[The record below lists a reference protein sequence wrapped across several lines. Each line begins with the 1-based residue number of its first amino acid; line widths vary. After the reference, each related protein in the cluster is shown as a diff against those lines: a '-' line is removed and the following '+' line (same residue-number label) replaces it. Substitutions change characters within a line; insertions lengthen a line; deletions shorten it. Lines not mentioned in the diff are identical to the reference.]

1 MEDLLSRLEP
11 HLALFAE
18 EPGLQAAA
26 TVVAAIVL
34 AKLLDWILT
43 SGLASWARRTKTQI
57 DDQLIAL
64 LHTPIFVTVLV
75 VGVWLAAQRLEPPPW
90 LAAKLGAILQSLVI
104 LVWLG
109 FLLRAVSLFLA
120 ALGRYEKQV
129 GFLEP
134 RTVTLFDNLSKLVLV
149 SGAVYLLFVAWSIDV
164 GGILVGA
171 GVAGI
176 ALGLAAK
183 DTLANIFSGIFIIAD
198 APYQVGDYIRLDS
211 GERGQVTQIGLRSTR
226 LLTRDDIEVTV
237 PNAVI
242 ANGKIVN
249 ESGGPWI
256 KQRIRAAVGVAYGS
270 DVDRVR
276 EILEGLAHEHPQVV
290 DDPAP
295 RARFRAFGESSLDF
309 ELMAWIATPE
319 ERGQVLDGLNTAI
332 YKAFNREG
340 IAIPFPQRDVH
351 LYPTPSDPRSGSGS
365 AEPTD

>member
-1 MEDLLSRLEP
+1 MENLLSQLEP
-11 HLALFAE
+11 HLAFFAGK
-18 EPGLQAAA
+18 PGLQAAA
-26 TVVAAIVL
+26 IVVVAIVV
-34 AKLLDWILT
+34 ARLLDWILT
-43 SGLASWARRTKTQI
+43 RGLAGWARRTKTQI

-75 VGVWLAAQRLEPPPW
+75 VGVWLAVRRLAPSPRV
-90 LAAKLGAILQSLVI
+90 AGYMASTLQSLAI
-104 LVWLG
+104 LVWLV
-109 FLLRAVSLFLA
+109 FLLRAVSLLLA
-120 ALGRYEKQV
+120 ALGRYEKRV

-149 SGAVYLLFVAWSIDV
+149 SGALYLLFVTWSIDV

-211 GERGQVTQIGLRSTR
+211 GERGKVTQIGLRSTR
-226 LLTRDDIEVTV
+226 LVTRDDIEVTV

-276 EILEGLAHEHPQVV
+276 EILEGIAREHPQVV
-290 DDPAP
+290 EDPAP
-295 RARFRAFGESSLDF
+295 RARFRSFGESSLDF
-309 ELMAWIATPE
+309 ELLAWIATPE
-319 ERGQVLDGLNTAI
+319 ERGQVIDGLNTAI
-332 YKAFNREG
+332 YKAFDREG
-340 IAIPFPQRDVH
+340 ITIPFPQRDVH
-351 LYPTPSDPRSGSGS
+351 LYSHPAGS
-365 AEPTD
+365 ASDEPPA

>member
-1 MEDLLSRLEP
+1 MESLLSQLEP
-11 HLALFAE
+11 HLAFFAGR
-18 EPGLQAAA
+18 PGLQAA
-26 TVVAAIVL
+26 TIVITAIVA

-43 SGLASWARRTKTQI
+43 RGLASWARRTRSQV

-75 VGVWLAAQRLEPPPW
+75 VGIWLAVQRLEPSPRI
-90 LAAKLGAILQSLVI
+90 AAGVSSTLQSLAI
-104 LVWLG
+104 LVWLV
-109 FLLRAVSLFLA
+109 FLLRAVSLFLG
-120 ALGRYEKQV
+120 ALGRYEKKV

-149 SGAVYLLFVAWSIDV
+149 STAVYLLFVAWSIDV

-198 APYQVGDYIRLDS
+198 APYQVGDYILLDS
-211 GERGQVTQIGLRSTR
+211 GERGKVTQVGLRSTR
-226 LLTRDDIEVTV
+226 LVTRDDIEVTV

-256 KQRIRAAVGVAYGS
+256 KQRIRVAVGVAYGS
-270 DVDRVR
+270 DVDQVR
-276 EILEGLAHEHPQVV
+276 DILEGIAREHEQVV
-290 DDPAP
+290 EDPAP

-309 ELMAWIATPE
+309 ELLAWIATPE
-319 ERGQVLDGLNTAI
+319 ERGLVLDGLNTAI
-332 YKAFNREG
+332 YKAFNRDG
-340 IAIPFPQRDVH
+340 ITIPFPQRDVH
-351 LYPTPSDPRSGSGS
+351 LFQHPVETDPPR
-365 AEPTD
+365 